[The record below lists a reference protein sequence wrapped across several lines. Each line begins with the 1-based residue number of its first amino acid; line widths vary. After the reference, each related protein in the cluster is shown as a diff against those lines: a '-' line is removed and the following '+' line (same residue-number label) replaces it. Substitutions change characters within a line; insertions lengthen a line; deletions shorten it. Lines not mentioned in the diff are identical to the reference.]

1 MSEEA
6 IMKEFLGIGGY
17 QREPEGYMSWQH
29 LTFVS
34 VILVI
39 MAISAIYLGLRNRN
53 FDYKRKNRTLMIS
66 SIAINVVELIKI
78 VFICIRSNDVL
89 AFLCELPLFLC
100 SIQLITIPLAAFSHG
115 RVKEAALDNVFM
127 FGLLGAIMGTYF
139 AGNNYGTYPVLSI
152 DNVSSG
158 ITHAISGFAA
168 IYIGVSGLISMKKKN
183 IYLNFSIISIFCVM
197 AYVVNRI
204 IDYNYMFLM
213 RGDGTPYDLI
223 YNLVNGNKVLYPLI
237 VVGLFLVYIFVFYYV
252 FFGIV
257 EKTGKKKK
265 QKDSVHKEETCPV

>member
-1 MSEEA
+1 
-6 IMKEFLGIGGY
+6 MKEFFGIGGY

-34 VILVI
+34 VIIVI
-39 MAISAIYLGLRNRN
+39 MIISAVYIGLRNKN

-66 SIAINVVELIKI
+66 AIAINAVELTKI
-78 VFICIRSNDVL
+78 VFVCIRSEDVL
-89 AFLCELPLFLC
+89 AFLYELPLFLC
-100 SIQLITIPLAAFSHG
+100 SIQLITIPLAAFSRG
-115 RVKEAALDNVFM
+115 RIREAALDNVFM

-139 AGNNYGTYPVLSI
+139 AGNNYGSYPVISL
-152 DNVSSG
+152 DNVASG

-168 IYIGVSGLISMKKKN
+168 IYIGVSGIFSMKKKN
-183 IYLNFSIISIFCVM
+183 IYINFSIISAFCVA

-223 YNLVNGNKVLYPLI
+223 FNLVNGNKVLYPLI
-237 VVGLFLVYIFVFYYV
+237 VAGLFLIYIFAFYYI
-252 FFGIV
+252 FFGIR

-265 QKDSVHKEETCPV
+265 QKDSTRKEETCPV